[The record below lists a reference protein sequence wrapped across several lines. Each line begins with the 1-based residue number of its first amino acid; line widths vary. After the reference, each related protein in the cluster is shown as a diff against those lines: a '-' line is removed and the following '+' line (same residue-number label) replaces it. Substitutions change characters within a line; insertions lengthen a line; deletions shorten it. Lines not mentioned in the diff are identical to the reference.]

1 MRGNENVQVPEWKVL
16 LFEARSRAMT
26 TIGNQWSDAIKIGKL
41 EKLSKEQRQKQKNKQ
56 NQREEQKPEDPVDIS
71 SAIESL
77 IKDLEPIT
85 KVNLPKE
92 RNPNKYWEPRN
103 KKQNEVIA
111 LIKKITNKTQP
122 KAAIR
127 IKKNEAIRLTRELK
141 TQPSAAIQNTTAL
154 FLSAYEKDPDKMLRE
169 FWEDLFDLALVT
181 SKLLDPRIVQR
192 NTTRIVFNSI

>member
-1 MRGNENVQVPEWKVL
+1 MKWMRGNENVQVPEWKVL

-41 EKLSKEQRQKQKNKQ
+41 ENHIKEQMQKQKNKQ

-92 RNPNKYWEPRN
+92 RKPNKYWEARN
-103 KKQNEVIA
+103 KMQNKVIA

-127 IKKNEAIRLTRELK
+127 IKKNEARRLTKELK
-141 TQPSAAIQNTTAL
+141 TQPNVAIQNTAL
-154 FLSAYEKDPDKMLRE
+154 FLSEYEKDPDKMLRE
-169 FWEDLFDLALVT
+169 FWENLFDLALVT
-181 SKLLDPRIVQR
+181 SKLLDPRIPQMSA
-192 NTTRIVFNSI
+192 TKKK